1 MILCRLQQLAALLA
15 VGLSLSMQLGCFN
28 AEALIESRRLV
39 AIKARLE
46 EIDLGKYRI
55 SLPQTES
62 VTETIEVNF
71 HVFGQVANRDM
82 ETVSQLLESSRP
94 EIRDQLLVVTRNLS
108 EAELE
113 DPELSS
119 LREHIA
125 KVVNNT
131 LEGDPVQSVGFYN
144 FRYAIF

>member
-1 MILCRLQQLAALLA
+1 MAAGCLLGL
-15 VGLSLSMQLGCFN
+15 GLSLQLGCFN

-55 SLPQTES
+55 SLPHAEA

-71 HVFGQVANRDM
+71 HVFGQVANRDL
-82 ETVSQLLESSRP
+82 ESVTQILESSRP

-108 EAELE
+108 EAELQ
-113 DPELSS
+113 DPGLTS
-119 LREHIA
+119 LREQIA
-125 KVVNNT
+125 KVVNDT
-131 LEGDPVQSVGFYN
+131 LEGEPVQSVGFYK
-144 FRYAIF
+144 FRYSVF